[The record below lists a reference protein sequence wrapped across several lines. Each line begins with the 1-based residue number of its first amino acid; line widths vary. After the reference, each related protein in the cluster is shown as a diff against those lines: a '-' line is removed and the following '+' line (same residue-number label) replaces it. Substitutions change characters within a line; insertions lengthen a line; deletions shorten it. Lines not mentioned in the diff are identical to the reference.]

1 MWQDKGKEE
10 FEVSFDKGWRVVSN
24 AIDDIK
30 IDDFAIKVIT
40 FKDKYSAH
48 LEMTPLS
55 EEPVWFLISELN
67 ITYNDIFEFLDKY
80 KESVFELARTLTGNV
95 HDIDGFSL
103 IHKDSGEDMWC
114 ILSEVEGREFE

>member
-10 FEVSFDKGWRVVSN
+10 FEVSFDKGWRVVSK
-24 AIDDIK
+24 A

-55 EEPVWFLISELN
+55 EEPVRFLISELN
-67 ITYNDIFEFLDKY
+67 ITYNDIFEFLDNY

-95 HDIDGFSL
+95 HDVDGFSL

-114 ILSEVEGREFE
+114 ILSGVEGREFE